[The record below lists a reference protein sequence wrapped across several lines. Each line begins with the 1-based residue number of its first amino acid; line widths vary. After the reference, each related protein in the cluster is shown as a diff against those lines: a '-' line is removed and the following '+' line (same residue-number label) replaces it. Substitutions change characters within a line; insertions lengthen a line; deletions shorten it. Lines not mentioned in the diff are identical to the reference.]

1 MANKE
6 VLLTKEGLQKL
17 VDELEY
23 AKTIERKEVVE
34 ALALARSFGD
44 LSENAEYDAAKNAQS
59 ELEGRIRDLEYRIKN
74 AKVIDQV
81 DNGEVNLGSTVVLED
96 METGEK
102 ETYTLV
108 GTTEADPFE
117 NRISNE
123 SPVGQAI
130 IGKSVDTVVVAHTPA
145 GDLSY
150 RILEVK

>member
-23 AKTIERKEVVE
+23 AKTTERKEVVE

-123 SPVGQAI
+123 SPVGRAI
-130 IGKSVDTVVVAHTPA
+130 LGKGEGTIVEVPTPEGVLKYEIMSV
-145 GDLSY
+145 
-150 RILEVK
+150 K